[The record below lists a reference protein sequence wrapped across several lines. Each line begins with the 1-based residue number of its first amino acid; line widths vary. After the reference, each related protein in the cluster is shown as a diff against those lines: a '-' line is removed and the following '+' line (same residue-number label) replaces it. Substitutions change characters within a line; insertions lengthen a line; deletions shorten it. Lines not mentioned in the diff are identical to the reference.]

1 VLDSVGLC
9 ADPQLL
15 AREHFLS
22 RGDEGA
28 VVESVRT
35 KLLRTPAVVRDGLPL
50 IGRDNH
56 HVLTEVLGYDDDRVT
71 ELVIAGALD

>member
-1 VLDSVGLC
+1 
-9 ADPQLL
+9 
-15 AREHFLS
+15 
-22 RGDEGA
+22 
-28 VVESVRT
+28 
-35 KLLRTPAVVRDGLPL
+35 L